1 MTPTAQLSQEL
12 ASLVHTSRLA
22 KNATITLN
30 DGVGAEDESLLDPSC
45 YLSRLSK
52 GQGLGPALRPLGERS
67 RFLSQAGDDPK
78 PHSQRP
84 QKDLTPWRRGRQD
97 DHNLL

>member
-22 KNATITLN
+22 KNATVTVN
-30 DGVGAEDESLLDPSC
+30 DGISAEDESFLDPGC
-45 YLSRLSK
+45 HLSRLSK
-52 GQGLGPALRPLGERS
+52 GQSLGPALRPFRER
-67 RFLSQAGDDPK
+67 RCFFSQARDDPK
-78 PHSQRP
+78 LHSQRP
-84 QKDLTPWRRGRQD
+84 QKDLTPWRRGRQN

>member
-30 DGVGAEDESLLDPSC
+30 DGVGAED
-45 YLSRLSK
+45 
-52 GQGLGPALRPLGERS
+52 
-67 RFLSQAGDDPK
+67 
-78 PHSQRP
+78 
-84 QKDLTPWRRGRQD
+84 
-97 DHNLL
+97 